1 MTGIAE
7 RVLQSSVR
15 AQARSVP
22 SVMMNLVEEVGE
34 LARALNRPYRC
45 DEPAIAEIADVINC
59 AIDLA
64 YMLEL
69 QDCINPR
76 ESDLKDIA
84 ETVQRRLEHYVD
96 KKGNKWDSV
105 VDKKGRSKNG
115 EPGEAI

>member
-15 AQARSVP
+15 AQARSVD
-22 SVMMNLVEEVGE
+22 SVFKNLVEEVGE
-34 LARALNRPYRC
+34 LSRALNRPWRC
-45 DEPAIAEIADVINC
+45 DEPAIGEIADVINC

-96 KKGNKWDSV
+96 KKCGKWDRCENA
-105 VDKKGRSKNG
+105 D
-115 EPGEAI
+115 PEAL

>member
-69 QDCINPR
+69 QDCTNPR
-76 ESDLKDIA
+76 EDDMAGIA
-84 ETVQRRLEHYVD
+84 KMVQQRLEHYVD
-96 KKGNKWDSV
+96 KKCHKWDILV
-105 VDKKGRSKNG
+105 ENMGV
-115 EPGEAI
+115 E

>member
-45 DEPAIAEIADVINC
+45 DEPPIAEIADVINC

-69 QDCINPR
+69 EDCISPR
-76 ESDLKDIA
+76 EDDLPEIA
-84 ETVQRRLEHYVD
+84 EMVQRRLEHYVD
-96 KKGNKWDSV
+96 KKCDKWDRLV
-105 VDKKGRSKNG
+105 QGDVGA
-115 EPGEAI
+115 E